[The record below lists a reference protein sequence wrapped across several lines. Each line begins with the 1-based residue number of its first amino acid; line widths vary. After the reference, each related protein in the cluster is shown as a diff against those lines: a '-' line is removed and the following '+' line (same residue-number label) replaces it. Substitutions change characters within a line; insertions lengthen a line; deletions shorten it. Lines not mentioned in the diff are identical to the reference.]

1 MSFESDS
8 QAPMIYFFKKRN
20 PSGTSSQS
28 SLIILP
34 ERRACVNTFGLNQI
48 CDFIVQCGWSIHG
61 IVLFK
66 TQFLKKKLNS
76 NEPYSVGLCQHDLH
90 GFIIFSHSQISLCN
104 PLLILCYK
112 SRKKTI
118 LIWQTPAC
126 KKLSYRNQEWKCQRW
141 IECWNQIAGSRH

>member
-66 TQFLKKKLNS
+66 TQFLKKKLTRMNHILLVFVNMIYMDS
-76 NEPYSVGLCQHDLH
+76 SSFLTHKFLSVTLCSFFAITLGRRLFLSDKHQHV
-90 GFIIFSHSQISLCN
+90 
-104 PLLILCYK
+104 K
-112 SRKKTI
+112 S
-118 LIWQTPAC
+118 
-126 KKLSYRNQEWKCQRW
+126 
-141 IECWNQIAGSRH
+141 